1 MSVRIPLNFSSEPFQ
16 RDRPLAAASVA
27 AVTVLA
33 CSLAILCNWAY
44 TERDRAAGAREQ
56 VAKLAVQQSR
66 LNQEQAGIEAR
77 LRRRDYADVL
87 ERNAFLNV
95 LLYRK
100 GISWTRIFED
110 IESTL
115 PHNVRLISVRPQATP
130 GNELLLD
137 MVVGAQSNEPVIELL
152 MRLEASPLFGAT
164 SVQSWLPPSQNEP
177 LYRYRVSVNYVQKL

>member
-1 MSVRIPLNFSSEPFQ
+1 MSVRVPLNFSSEPFQ
-16 RDRPLAAASVA
+16 RDRPLVAAGAAAL
-27 AVTVLA
+27 TLLA
-33 CSLAILCNWAY
+33 CSLAILCYWAF
-44 TERDRAAGAREQ
+44 TERDRAADARRM
-56 VAKLAVQQSR
+56 VARIAGEQSR
-66 LNQEQAGIEAR
+66 LDQEQAAIDAR
-77 LRRRDYADVL
+77 LRRRDYVDVL
-87 ERNAFLNV
+87 ERNAFLNL

-110 IESTL
+110 IEGTL

-130 GNELLLD
+130 NNELLLD
-137 MVVGAQSNEPVIELL
+137 MVVGATSNEPVIELL

>member
-1 MSVRIPLNFSSEPFQ
+1 MSVRIPFNFSSEPFQ
-16 RDRPLAAASVA
+16 RNRPVVAASLAAIS
-27 AVTVLA
+27 VLA
-33 CSLAILCNWAY
+33 CTLGILCYWGY
-44 TERDRAAGAREQ
+44 TDRDLASGAREQ
-56 VAKLAVQQSR
+56 VAKLSAQQSK
-66 LNQEQAGIEAR
+66 LAQEQAAVEAR

-115 PHNVRLISVRPQATP
+115 PHNVRLISVRPQVTP
-130 GNELLLD
+130 NNELLLD